1 MENQVKRIT
10 ASEILALLQA
20 GKTREEIR
28 LMYGLNKTQMKQL
41 FKAPS
46 LKFRKTIRE
55 KTSPFIFEDD
65 LSNAT
70 TANVSQ
76 QTVANNTV
84 TAETA
89 TDTVTQ
95 AREENNPEIRSTDG
109 GLV

>member
-1 MENQVKRIT
+1 MENEVKRIT
-10 ASEILALLQA
+10 ASEILAHLQA

-65 LSNAT
+65 LS
-70 TANVSQ
+70 
-76 QTVANNTV
+76 VAESAHTPTPTPTPAQEVVN
-84 TAETA
+84 E
-89 TDTVTQ
+89 TVTQ

>member
-1 MENQVKRIT
+1 MENEVKKIT
-10 ASEILALLQA
+10 ASEILAHLQA

-28 LMYGLNKTQMKQL
+28 LIYGLNKTQMKQL

-65 LSNAT
+65 LT
-70 TANVSQ
+70 PTETANQAV
-76 QTVANNTV
+76 NT
-84 TAETA
+84 ETR
-89 TDTVTQ
+89 TEQ
-95 AREENNPEIRSTDG
+95 AVNQVREENNPEIRSTDG